1 MVLYRALR
9 MPDLVYLSYD
19 RVPAPKGAAV
29 HIAAFVDG
37 LRPRFQRLDLVTV
50 AGEGTLEGHQGI
62 ALPRGTF
69 IEQVLAFR
77 AAVDR
82 WWRGRG
88 EVEVAHFRSIFEG
101 YPLARRRAGRARRLV
116 YEVNALPSIEL
127 KYQFPAVAEDDE
139 LLTKLRAQERACLDA
154 ADLVLTTNA
163 VTAALLGAQGAGD
176 RLRVIP
182 NGVDPDLFAFAP
194 VRPGGGPLRLLYSG
208 TLSSWQGLG
217 TALDALALVRAARP
231 ASLTVV
237 GSARKRQRQA
247 LQHAAR
253 ERGLDDAVAILPPV
267 SQAELARLHH
277 GHDLVLAPLVSND
290 RNCVQGCCPLKVIEA
305 MACGT
310 PLVASNLAVVREL
323 VADGQEATLV
333 DPGSARALAAAIL
346 AIAEDG
352 PAAARLARA
361 ARARVEAGMTWRHRQ
376 AELRAAYADVLG
388 I

>member
-1 MVLYRALR
+1 MA
-9 MPDLVYLSYD
+9 DLVYLSYD

-29 HIAAFVDG
+29 HIAAFVAG
-37 LRPRFQRLDLVTV
+37 LRPRFERVELVTV

-77 AAVDR
+77 AAVDQ

-127 KYQFPAVAEDDE
+127 KYQFPAAAEDHE
-139 LLTKLRAQERACLDA
+139 LLAKLRAQERACLDA
-154 ADLVLTTNA
+154 AELVLTTNA
-163 VTAALLGAQGAGD
+163 VTAALLRAQGAGD

-182 NGVDPDLFAFAP
+182 NGVDADLFAFAP
-194 VRPGGGPLRLLYSG
+194 APPVDGPLRLLYSG

-217 TALDALALVRAARP
+217 TALDALALVRASRP

-237 GSARKRQRQA
+237 GSARKRQRVA
-247 LQHAAR
+247 LRQAAR

-277 GHDLVLAPLVSND
+277 AHDVALAPLVSND
-290 RNCVQGCCPLKVIEA
+290 RNCLQGCCPLKVIEA

-310 PLVASNLAVVREL
+310 PLVASDLAVVRAL
-323 VADGQEATLV
+323 VTDGEEAVLV
-333 DPGSARALAAAIL
+333 DPGSARSLAAAIV
-346 AIAEDG
+346 AVAEDG
-352 PAAARLARA
+352 AAAARRARA

-376 AELRAAYADVLG
+376 AELRAAYTDVMG
-388 I
+388 A